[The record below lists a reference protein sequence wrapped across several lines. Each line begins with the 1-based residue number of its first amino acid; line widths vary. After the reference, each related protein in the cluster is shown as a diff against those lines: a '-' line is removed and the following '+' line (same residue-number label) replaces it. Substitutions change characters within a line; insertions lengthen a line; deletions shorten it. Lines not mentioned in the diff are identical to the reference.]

1 MSFRMTAHGIDDSI
15 TSLAS
20 SIEEP
25 LCRYLDQFDGTIKD
39 FGVVQLHLN
48 DLFSED
54 LIFCADGR
62 SMDRKTFVNVNQCL
76 LENQMIATLEDVYFP
91 DDTHIDYTVHWGN
104 DDISIVTHFT
114 GVVDDDQ
121 IIKLEPCRETSSAL
135 ANMYGSRWKKNIAL
149 QVDKKIL
156 GMKTWALTQQ
166 YARAR
171 AA

>member
-1 MSFRMTAHGIDDSI
+1 MTAHGIDDSI

-25 LCRYLDQFDGTIKD
+25 LCRYLDQFD
-39 FGVVQLHLN
+39 
-48 DLFSED
+48 
-54 LIFCADGR
+54 DGR